1 MKFTYKINNNN
12 YEINF
17 CPDREGLKIS
27 NKKKSYMQITKDL
40 RKARHDGNILL
51 VIDKN
56 INNSIIKYII
66 HDLKITYKNLRILFI
81 KGNKKNKNFKPLHL
95 ILDQLFKHKF
105 TKNSV
110 LISCGGG
117 VVGDVAGLA
126 SSLYLRG
133 LLYYHIPTTMTALID
148 SCIGGKTGINFKGLI
163 NSLGSYY
170 HPQKVYISKNIINLL
185 PEREYLAGI
194 PEIIKYGLI
203 KKNNVLNLLNDT
215 YKIKKRDF
223 NFLSKI
229 IMYSLKTKIQ
239 FFQNDVNE
247 KNKRLNL
254 NFGHTFAH
262 AIESSYE
269 SLASKYGELIRH
281 GEAVGLGI
289 LCEIYY
295 ANNKKEKNF
304 NLVENFL
311 KKYLLPYSLKN
322 SRVSEKI
329 FKKEIYKYIFLDKK
343 KIGKYPRIIKIDKI
357 GKSKIFEMKNNDKI
371 KKTIKEVLF

>member
-40 RKARHDGNILL
+40 RKVRHDGNILL

-81 KGNKKNKNFKPLHL
+81 KGNKKNKNFKTLHL

-343 KIGKYPRIIKIDKI
+343 KIGKYPRYIKLKKI
-357 GKSKIFEMKNNDKI
+357 GKSEISELSNFNKI
-371 KKTIKEVLF
+371 KKTINKVLF